1 MLYYANKKG
10 DNMTSIELKEQ
21 LENLDL
27 ENILGIFI
35 LDDSDDFK
43 CEDFI
48 ISISETFY
56 KEHKNIIDLFVKKI
70 CSYKRQLIK
79 CLYFSSFDLTKE
91 YMNILKDNDSLEH
104 LTLHNFKLK
113 KEDFNILKQNKTLQ
127 TNDSST
133 CYQR

>member
-10 DNMTSIELKEQ
+10 NNMTSIELKEQ

-43 CEDFI
+43 CKDFI

-79 CLYFSSFDLTKE
+79 C
-91 YMNILKDNDSLEH
+91 
-104 LTLHNFKLK
+104 
-113 KEDFNILKQNKTLQ
+113 
-127 TNDSST
+127 
-133 CYQR
+133 